1 MMVRRISR
9 ITNHHW
15 LLAERKDRPFSGKVA
30 RVYIAEV
37 AKTFGLAKLAC
48 RNRNSWRIPLREL
61 RNPTAC
67 SFQSLVV
74 CLGLWLCCF
83 VGVSSYCRAQEFDR
97 AALQTELARLEQ
109 ICHSLQLNSQAT
121 FTRQW
126 LATQR
131 TDLSVLYLPGVTAEF
146 DATNPQQKNWSAAFQ
161 AARNRYA
168 ATLFS
173 EAKRHASEGD
183 EAASFRLLWQVL
195 REDPEHAEAKRIL
208 GTMAS
213 AATVKPRLRKG
224 QTPHPEFGWPAGSY
238 SRIET
243 PHFLLTT
250 RGEPRQSVE
259 LAQLMER
266 YYALWRQ
273 VFYPL
278 WATPGMLANKFEGR
292 NTPWEKAREMQ
303 VVLLRDRQDYLQVLG
318 VTEQNAAV
326 SVGYYAPQ
334 KKMSFFFAAPD
345 YEVTLFHELTHQLF
359 AEATNIDARPD
370 AGSLGGVWLT
380 EGIALYMESLV
391 NRGTYWTLG
400 GIDAPR
406 LQTAR
411 YRAVRDGFWAAW
423 ESFTKGHVEDWKQD
437 PKIALLY
444 TQACGLTHLY
454 MDQLSQPSAREAL
467 LRALVGVYQNQ
478 LNFDELRLMLGSE
491 DEARKLA
498 YQQALTLTDDD
509 VRALCDAGLT
519 SPSLVLAG
527 SQLSPEYW
535 QELKCLAAGLTWL
548 DVSFSNAKSSDLAW
562 VSSADMLERL
572 SLEGTACDGEILKQ
586 VAKLARLK
594 ELDLTGCA
602 IDDDSLE
609 AMAGHSQLE
618 TLWLSKTQVSDA
630 AIETLGKLPRL
641 KFCEIEGTNISPG
654 VWERFSQSKSLG
666 K

>member
-1 MMVRRISR
+1 MQ
-9 ITNHHW
+9 
-15 LLAERKDRPFSGKVA
+15 A
-30 RVYIAEV
+30 
-37 AKTFGLAKLAC
+37 
-48 RNRNSWRIPLREL
+48 
-61 RNPTAC
+61 
-67 SFQSLVV
+67 
-74 CLGLWLCCF
+74 
-83 VGVSSYCRAQEFDR
+83 
-97 AALQTELARLEQ
+97 ELARLEQ
-109 ICHSLQLNSQAT
+109 ICQSLQLNTQAT

-131 TDLSVLYLPGVTAEF
+131 TDLNVLYLPGVTAEI
-146 DATNPQQKNWSAAFQ
+146 DATNPQQQKWSAAFQ

-173 EAKRHASEGD
+173 EAKRLAAEGE
-183 EAASFRLLWQVL
+183 EAESFRVLWQVL

-208 GTMAS
+208 GTLAS

-250 RGEPRQSVE
+250 RGDPRQSVD

-292 NTPWEKAREMQ
+292 NTPWEKAREME

-318 VTEQNAAV
+318 VAEQNASV
-326 SVGYYAPQ
+326 SVGYYAPH

-345 YEVTLFHELTHQLF
+345 YEATLFHELTHQLF
-359 AEATNIDARPD
+359 AEATNIDARSD

-411 YRAVRDGFWAAW
+411 YRAVRDGYWADW
-423 ESFTKGHVEDWKQD
+423 EPFTKGHVEDWKQD
-437 PKIALLY
+437 SKIALLY

-454 MDQLSQPSAREAL
+454 MDQLSQPAARESL
-467 LRALVGVYQNQ
+467 FRALVGVYQNQ
-478 LNFDELRLMLGSE
+478 LSFDELRVMLGSD
-491 DEARKLA
+491 DEACQLF
-498 YQQALTLTDDD
+498 YQQALTLNDVN
-509 VRALCDAGLT
+509 VRALCHAGLT
-519 SPSLVLAG
+519 IQSLVLTG
-527 SQLSPEYW
+527 SQLSPESW
-535 QELKCLAAGLTWL
+535 QELKSLAAGLTWL
-548 DVSFSNAKSSDLAW
+548 DVSFTNAKSNDLAW
-562 VSSADMLERL
+562 VSSAGKLERL
-572 SLEGTACDGEILKQ
+572 SLEGTSCDGEILKQ
-586 VAKLARLK
+586 VAQLTRLK

-602 IDDDSLE
+602 INDDSLQIL
-609 AMAGHSQLE
+609 AGHSQLE
-618 TLWLSKTQVSDA
+618 TLWLSKTHVSNA
-630 AIETLGKLPRL
+630 AIETLGKLPQL
-641 KFCEIEGTNISPG
+641 KFCEIEGTNISPA
-654 VWERFSQSKSLG
+654 VWQRFSQSKSLG